1 MMFHVKQKKIKNMI
15 NSRYNKY
22 IDLLLEYNKYANL
35 ISRKLEKKDIEKLIQ
50 ETLILNK
57 IISNKNIIDAGSG
70 NGILGI
76 PISLLAEDKNIVLV
90 EPRKKKIVYLK
101 NIVSDLGLL
110 NVKVSESYIKDY
122 LLNNKLIGIT
132 LIARGFPDNYEL
144 FNYLVNDDIQELILI
159 TIEDKIKKNK
169 INVDNIKKYVY
180 NIPSK
185 DKLKIIKL
193 EKVSRGT

>member
-15 NSRYNKY
+15 DNKYNKY

-35 ISRKLEKKDIEKLIQ
+35 ISRKLEKKDIEKLIK
-50 ETLILNK
+50 ETLILNE

-76 PISLLAEDKNIVLV
+76 PISLFAEDKNIVLV
-90 EPRKKKIVYLK
+90 EPRKKKIIYLK
-101 NIVSDLGLL
+101 NIVSGLGLL

-144 FNYLVNDDIQELILI
+144 FNYLVNDDIQELVLI
-159 TIEDKIKKNK
+159 TIEDKIKKIK